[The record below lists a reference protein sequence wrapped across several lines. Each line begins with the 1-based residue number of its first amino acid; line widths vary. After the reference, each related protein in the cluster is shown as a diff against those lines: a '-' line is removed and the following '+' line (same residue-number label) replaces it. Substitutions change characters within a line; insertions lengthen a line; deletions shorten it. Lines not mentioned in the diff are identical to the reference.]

1 MLALILTVTVVFT
14 EMAPYI
20 HSLPSSLSPPSST
33 LTDELEKKNA
43 VELERIDAKIKD
55 AETNMGETD
64 LSEGLR
70 EKAGYYCRIGDK
82 VRREEMVFRKGCCS
96 RYLTRRFAILR
107 TRQYPL

>member
-1 MLALILTVTVVFT
+1 MVGVLTLTDFRNNHALTIPADLT

-20 HSLPSSLSPPSST
+20 HTLPSSLSPPSST

-43 VELERIDAKIKD
+43 AELEKIDAKIKD

-82 VRREEMVFRKGCCS
+82 VGTVEVVRPKK
-96 RYLTRRFAILR
+96 R
-107 TRQYPL
+107 TRC